1 MHTEPGMLAPG
12 IYRVNDRSYL
22 IRAGAVRMVRASGQP
37 SRYIVA
43 RVAGAALQVTG
54 NGQGHEVALH
64 ALATGQAIQVEAHC
78 HRCGARVTD
87 PASIAA
93 GLGPECQKAVA

>member
-1 MHTEPGMLAPG
+1 MQAGV
-12 IYRVNDRSYL
+12 YRVNDRSYL
-22 IRAGAVRMVRASGQP
+22 VRDGAVRMVRANGQP
-37 SRYIVA
+37 SRSIVA
-43 RVAGAALQVTG
+43 RVTGAGLQVTG

-64 ALATGQAIQVEAHC
+64 ALATGQATQVQAHC
-78 HRCGARVTD
+78 ERCGARLTD